1 VAQLQPFTGQLDP
14 APAPAA
20 PALQPFTGQLDA
32 ATPAAPAVNP
42 VAGFVAGLGRGAKD
56 VIDTGAQLLASGFD
70 KVAGTKEGE
79 RVAAMNKVGTDQFKQ
94 EFGSSTAAD
103 VGRVGGQVLATLPV
117 GGAVGAGVR
126 AVGAAGG
133 VAPSV
138 LVPLGEAI
146 ASGGLSA
153 QGAGLGV
160 RSAGGAISG
169 GLTAG
174 LADPEQAGTGAVLG
188 AALPGVVRGLGVAGQ
203 AIGSTLRGPE
213 VPLGVRQA
221 AQAAQDVGYVIPPT
235 QVSPTLGNRIIEG
248 LAGKI
253 STAQNASA
261 RNQEVTTSLAKRA
274 LGVADS
280 EQLTPELLQSIRQ
293 RAGAAY
299 EAVGSTGT
307 ITPTAAYERALD
319 RITAPYRRAAA
330 GFPDAAPNPVIA
342 EIDSL
347 RSGAFDARS
356 AIDKIRELR
365 GMADAAYRR
374 GEKDMGKAYKDGA
387 GALENVI
394 EQHLATNGFPL
405 AMLDDFRNARQLIA
419 RTYSVERALN
429 PTTGSVS
436 AKDLAAQLKRG
447 KPLANELRQAGEFAT
462 AFPTAAQVTEKVG
475 SRPQSSPLDWA
486 LAGGLGAA
494 TGGSPLSLIGL
505 GARPLARAAALSGPI
520 QRALAAAPAASTQP
534 ALGVTAARLAI
545 GRGAPV
551 ALSNRDQ

>member
-1 VAQLQPFTGQLDP
+1 MA
-14 APAPAA
+14 
-20 PALQPFTGQLDA
+20 ALQPFTGDLDPAPAGPALQPFAGQLD
-32 ATPAAPAVNP
+32 PVAPSVNP

-56 VIDTGAQLLASGFD
+56 VIDTGAQLLSSGFD
-70 KVAGTKEGE
+70 KIAGTKEGE
-79 RVAAMNKVGTDQFKQ
+79 RVAAINKAGADQFKQ
-94 EFGSSTAAD
+94 DYGSSTAAE
-103 VGRVGGQVLATLPV
+103 VGRVGGQIAATLPV
-117 GGAVGAGVR
+117 GGALGAGVR
-126 AVGAAGG
+126 ALGAAGG

-146 ASGGLSA
+146 GSGGLAA

-160 RSAGGAISG
+160 RAAGGAISG
-169 GLTAG
+169 GVTAG
-174 LADPEQAGTGAVLG
+174 LANPDEAGTGAALG
-188 AALPGVVRGLGVAGQ
+188 AALPLGVRAL
-203 AIGSTLRGPE
+203 GSVGRAVGNTIRGPE

-235 QVSPTLGNRIIEG
+235 QVAPTLGNRVIEG

-253 STAQNASA
+253 TTAQNASA
-261 RNQEVTTSLAKRA
+261 RNQEVTTSLAKKA
-274 LGVADS
+274 LGVADN
-280 EQLTPELLQSIRQ
+280 EQLTPELLQNIRQ

-299 EAVGSTGT
+299 DAVGGTGT
-307 ITPTAAYERALD
+307 ITPSTAYTKALD
-319 RITAPYRRAAA
+319 DITAPYRRAAA

-342 EIDSL
+342 QIDSL
-347 RSGAFDARS
+347 RSGQFDARS

-374 GEKDMGKAYKDGA
+374 GEGDMGRAFKGGA
-387 GALENVI
+387 SALENAI

-405 AMLDDFRNARQLIA
+405 AMLDEFRNARQLIA
-419 RTYSVERALN
+419 KTYTVERALN

-447 KPLANELRQAGEFAT
+447 KPLSAELRQAGEFAT

-505 GARPLARAAALSGPI
+505 GARPLARAAALSGPV
-520 QRALAAAPAASTQP
+520 QRALAAAPSAALQP
-534 ALGVTAARLAI
+534 ALGVTRAAGLI
-545 GRGAPV
+545 GRGAPA
-551 ALSNRDQ
+551 ALTNRDP

>member
-1 VAQLQPFTGQLDP
+1 MALQPFDGQLDAAPSAPALQPFSGQLDP
-14 APAPAA
+14 APA
-20 PALQPFTGQLDA
+20 
-32 ATPAAPAVNP
+32 AAPAVSP
-42 VAGFVAGLGRGAKD
+42 VAGFVAGLGRGARD

-70 KVAGTKEGE
+70 KVAGTAEGD
-79 RVAAMNKVGTDQFKQ
+79 RVAAINKAGTDQFKQ
-94 EFGSSTAAD
+94 EYGSSTAAD
-103 VGRVGGQVLATLPV
+103 IGRVGGQIAATLPV
-117 GGAVGAGVR
+117 GGALGAGVR
-126 AVGAAGG
+126 AAGAAGLAPR
-133 VAPSV
+133 VA
-138 LVPLGEAI
+138 VPLGEAI

-153 QGAGLGV
+153 PGAGLGV
-160 RSAGGAISG
+160 RAAGGAISG
-169 GLTAG
+169 GVTAG
-174 LADPEQAGTGAVLG
+174 LVDPEQAGTGAVLG
-188 AALPGVVRGLGVAGQ
+188 AALPVAVRGLGAVGQ

-248 LAGKI
+248 VAGKI
-253 STAQNASA
+253 TTAQNASA
-261 RNQEVTTSLAKRA
+261 RNQEVTTSLAKKA
-274 LGVADS
+274 LGVADN

-299 EAVGSTGT
+299 DAVGSTGT
-307 ITPTAAYERALD
+307 ITPSTAYTKALD
-319 RITAPYRRAAA
+319 DITAPYRRAAQ

-342 EIDSL
+342 QIDSL
-347 RSGAFDARS
+347 RSGQFDARS

-374 GEKDMGKAYKDGA
+374 GEKDMGKAFKDGA

-394 EQHLATNGFPL
+394 EQHLATSGFPA

-419 RTYSVERALN
+419 KTYTVERALN

-447 KPLANELRQAGEFAT
+447 KPLSAELRQAGEFAT

-494 TGGSPLSLIGL
+494 TGGNPLSLVGL

-520 QRALAAAPAASTQP
+520 QRALAAAPSAAAQP
-534 ALGVTAARLAI
+534 ALGLTRARLTI

-551 ALSNRDQ
+551 ALTNRDQ

>member
-1 VAQLQPFTGQLDP
+1 MALTPFDGQLDP
-14 APAPAA
+14 APSAPA
-20 PALQPFTGQLDA
+20 ALQPFSGQLDA
-32 ATPAAPAVNP
+32 APAAAPAVNP
-42 VAGFVAGLGRGAKD
+42 VAGFVAGLGRGARD
-56 VIDTGAQLLASGFD
+56 VVDTGAQLLASGFD
-70 KVAGTKEGE
+70 KIAGTSEGD
-79 RVAAMNKVGTDQFKQ
+79 RVAAINKAGTDQFKQ
-94 EFGSSTAAD
+94 DYSGSTAAEI
-103 VGRVGGQVLATLPV
+103 GRVGGQIAATLPV
-117 GGAVGAGVR
+117 GGALGAGVR
-126 AVGAAGG
+126 AAGAAGI
-133 VAPSV
+133 APTIA
-138 LVPLGEAI
+138 VPLGEAI
-146 ASGGLSA
+146 ASGGLAA

-160 RSAGGAISG
+160 RAAGGAISG
-169 GLTAG
+169 GVTAG

-188 AALPGVVRGLGVAGQ
+188 AALPVAVRGLGAVGQ

-235 QVSPTLGNRIIEG
+235 QVAPTLGNRIIEG
-248 LAGKI
+248 VAGKVT
-253 STAQNASA
+253 TAQNASA

-280 EQLTPELLQSIRQ
+280 EQLTPELLQNIRQ

-299 EAVGSTGT
+299 DAVGSTGT

-319 RITAPYRRAAA
+319 SITAPYRRAAA

-347 RSGAFDARS
+347 RSGAFDARG

-374 GEKDMGKAYKDGA
+374 GEADMGRAFKGGA
-387 GALENVI
+387 GALENAI

-405 AMLDDFRNARQLIA
+405 AMLDEFRNARQLIA
-419 RTYSVERALN
+419 KTYTVERALN

-436 AKDLAAQLKRG
+436 ARDLAAQLKRG
-447 KPLANELRQAGEFAT
+447 KPLSAELRQAGEFAT

-520 QRALAAAPAASTQP
+520 QRALAAAPAVATQST
-534 ALGVTAARLAI
+534 LGVTRARQAL
-545 GRGAPV
+545 GRAAPV
-551 ALSNRDQ
+551 ALTNRDL

>member
-1 VAQLQPFTGQLDP
+1 MAELQLFTGQLDP
-14 APAPAA
+14 TPAPAA

-32 ATPAAPAVNP
+32 AAPAVNP

-70 KVAGTKEGE
+70 KIAGTKEGD
-79 RVAAMNKVGTDQFKQ
+79 RVAAMNKVGTDKFKQ
-94 EFGSSTAAD
+94 DYGGSTAAD

-126 AVGAAGG
+126 ALGAAGG

-146 ASGGLSA
+146 TSGGLSA
-153 QGAGLGV
+153 QGAGLGI

-169 GLTAG
+169 GLSAG

-188 AALPGVVRGLGVAGQ
+188 AALPGVVRGLGAAGQ

-253 STAQNASA
+253 TTAQNASA

-280 EQLTPELLQSIRQ
+280 EQLTPDLLQSIRQ

-299 EAVGSTGT
+299 DAVGSTGT
-307 ITPTAAYERALD
+307 ITPTAAYDRALD

-374 GEKDMGKAYKDGA
+374 GEKDMGKAFKDGA

-447 KPLANELRQAGEFAT
+447 KPLADELRQAGEFAT

-475 SRPQSSPLDWA
+475 SRPQASPLDWA
-486 LAGGLGAA
+486 VAGGLGAA
-494 TGGSPLSLIGL
+494 SGGSPLSLVGL
-505 GARPLARAAALSGPI
+505 GVRPLARAAALSGPI
-520 QRALAAAPAASTQP
+520 QRALAAAPAAATQP